1 MPMYFYI
8 HITTTFTTTKQNYI
22 HIFYFFVLLQAFD
35 LFYSVYL
42 FFLFHMYTNTHTH
55 MHMHA
60 FTIHT
65 PMNACMQRGGQNEYT
80 FITFI
85 AILWYFKYFL
95 CPKRLFEFYFSCC
108 FLGFFWHVTLLLL
121 YILPYIYA
129 FLKCLHT
136 PDKNLIAYIY
146 LVYMYSKCSH
156 YQAQYMQMES

>member
-42 FFLFHMYTNTHTH
+42 FFFSFTYTQTHTHTH

-85 AILWYFKYFL
+85 ALLWYFKYFL
-95 CPKRLFEFYFSCC
+95 CVLSACLSFIFLVVFWFVFFGMSHSCC
-108 FLGFFWHVTLLLL
+108 
-121 YILPYIYA
+121 YI
-129 FLKCLHT
+129 FCLIFMH
-136 PDKNLIAYIY
+136 
-146 LVYMYSKCSH
+146 S
-156 YQAQYMQMES
+156 